1 MKKKFYIILIIGFM
15 SSFVSVYAMDSFN
28 ATYGYIKTVVFHI
41 SDYQKVDFLLSLLK
55 KYEET

>member
-1 MKKKFYIILIIGFM
+1 M